1 MGRGAFL
8 RNPSRVGVFSKG
20 AGAVTRS
27 AWIMDVRTVLPAIA
41 LGWFI
46 LSAGL
51 LGGERG
57 HAAEAVSVI
66 DAAGAGR
73 HVAALAD
80 DALEGR
86 EGGSRGGRAAGAYIV
101 ETLRGAGLRPAGDE
115 GTYYQRFGTMRNIL
129 ALVPGS
135 DPACARELVVVGAHY
150 DHVGYGTAANSYG
163 PTGLIHNGADDNA
176 SGVAGVLEIAEV
188 LQAMPAKP
196 RRPVLLAFWDGE
208 EKGLLGSWHF
218 VRVRPQPLRDLRP
231 VFVVNLDMIGRLRGE
246 RVEIYGGRTMTG
258 LRRILTETNRETG
271 LELIFDWDIVDD
283 SDHFPFIESRVPTV
297 MLHTGLHDEYHR
309 PSDDVQLVDTA
320 GVERVARLAL
330 EVVTTVADA
339 PGALPPF
346 RDASRREKNAHRDA
360 LERVLP
366 LPPGSPRG
374 RWGMS
379 TRADAGDPQ
388 APTVVRVVP
397 DSPLDRAGL
406 RCGDRILAIDGEP
419 VGNQDTML
427 RRMAAAGDALALEVD
442 RAGRRILLQVVGGG
456 APSAAAEPGSAR

>member
-1 MGRGAFL
+1 MEL
-8 RNPSRVGVFSKG
+8 RKILS
-20 AGAVTRS
+20 AV
-27 AWIMDVRTVLPAIA
+27 A
-41 LGWFI
+41 LGGAI
-46 LSAGL
+46 LSAGP

-57 HAAEAVSVI
+57 HAADAGAVI
-66 DAAGAGR
+66 DAADAGR

-80 DALEGR
+80 DAFEGR

-101 ETLRGAGLRPAGDE
+101 EALRAAGIQPAGDD
-115 GTYYQRFGTMRNIL
+115 GTYFQRFGAMRNIL

-135 DPACARELVVVGAHY
+135 DPACERELVVVGAHY

-176 SGVAGVLEIAEV
+176 SGVAGVLEIAQV
-188 LQAMPAKP
+188 LGSMPVKP
-196 RRPVLLAFWDGE
+196 RRPILVAFWDGE

-218 VRVRPQPLRDLRP
+218 MRVRPQLLRDQRP
-231 VFVVNLDMIGRLRGE
+231 VFAVNLDMIGRLRGD
-246 RVEIYGGRTMTG
+246 RVEVYGARTMTG
-258 LRRILTETNRETG
+258 LRRILVEANRETG
-271 LELIFDWDIVDD
+271 LDLVIDWDIVDD

-366 LPPGSPRG
+366 LSPGSPRG

-419 VGNQDTML
+419 VGNQETML
-427 RRMAAAGDALALEVD
+427 RRMAAAGDALALEAD

-456 APSAAAEPGSAR
+456 APSAAAEPGPAR